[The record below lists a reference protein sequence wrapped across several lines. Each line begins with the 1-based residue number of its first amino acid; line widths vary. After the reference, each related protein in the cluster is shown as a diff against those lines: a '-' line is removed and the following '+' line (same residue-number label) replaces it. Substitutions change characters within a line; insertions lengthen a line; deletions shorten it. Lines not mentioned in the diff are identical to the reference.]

1 VRKEL
6 PDSLSLSLAYKLFG
20 LHDKMQYPLAAAQV
34 HYKQAG
40 PQYKMLIIII
50 IPARTL
56 TQQQ

>member
-1 VRKEL
+1 
-6 PDSLSLSLAYKLFG
+6 
-20 LHDKMQYPLAAAQV
+20 MQYPLAAAQV

-56 TQQQ
+56 TQQQHRARNDEKTREECMYIFSLK